1 MGNDSLIRH
10 ADGSLIVPANELDW
24 EEWVSA
30 SSIHNFLLND
40 PLVDWLDR
48 YGAARGFVRDDHLAG
63 YDPRSDMAT
72 FIFRKGAEFE
82 AAVVAHLRT
91 LTSMETVA
99 AGPEH
104 VRDLAKAQRTFE
116 LMIEGV
122 PIIHQGVLR
131 HAQTRTYGAPDLIVR
146 SDILAH
152 LFPGAIDPAEG
163 RIPAPDLRGPWH
175 YRIVDIKFSTL
186 HLKVGRSLGNGG
198 SSPAYKGQIYVYT
211 RALGALQGYL
221 PPLAYGLGRGWE
233 QTIKGETLRG
243 SNM

>member
-1 MGNDSLIRH
+1 MVQHVDSFATTISQ
-10 ADGSLIVPANELDW
+10 A
-24 EEWVSA
+24 
-30 SSIHNFLLND
+30 
-40 PLVDWLDR
+40 
-48 YGAARGFVRDDHLAG
+48 
-63 YDPRSDMAT
+63 RSDMAT

-146 SDILAH
+146 SDIL
-152 LFPGAIDPAEG
+152 
-163 RIPAPDLRGPWH
+163 
-175 YRIVDIKFSTL
+175 
-186 HLKVGRSLGNGG
+186 
-198 SSPAYKGQIYVYT
+198 
-211 RALGALQGYL
+211 
-221 PPLAYGLGRGWE
+221 
-233 QTIKGETLRG
+233 
-243 SNM
+243 